1 MAYGL
6 RSSELAAV
14 GKNVNKQGHGVS
26 EESIQAALDQEL
38 AQERKEAVSKHKER
52 TSDAKSADAAQKA
65 QLKSNMIKAVVD
77 SGIKAASFAAER
89 SAESPK
95 AQAKQAARQETRM
108 TKRADRLGAKQA
120 KFTSKLPESGT
131 TDRQLKKLG
140 RMGQRTKG
148 AQTKAIQQGVKAQRL
163 QDKYEVGKMYKK
175 SGALYGTKRPTSE
188 TLLSEEELGRKL
200 FGGSGS

>member
-1 MAYGL
+1 MAYGM

-14 GKNVNKQGHGVS
+14 GKNVNKQGQGVS
-26 EESIQAALDQEL
+26 EESIQAAMQKEL
-38 AQERKEAVSKHKER
+38 SDERKEAVSKHKER
-52 TSDAKSADAAQKA
+52 TSDAKAKDAAQKA
-65 QLKSNMIKAVVD
+65 QLKSNMVKAVVD
-77 SGIKAASFAAER
+77 SAIQAGTYAADQAAK
-89 SAESPK
+89 SPK

-175 SGALYGTKRPTSE
+175 AGALYGTKRPTSE
-188 TLLSEEELGRKL
+188 KLLSEEELDSKV

>member
-1 MAYGL
+1 MAYGM

-14 GKNVNKQGHGVS
+14 GKNVNKQGQGVS
-26 EESIQAALDQEL
+26 EESIQAAMDKEL
-38 AQERKEAVSKHKER
+38 SDERKESVSKHKER

-77 SGIKAASFAAER
+77 SAIQVGGAMASG
-89 SAESPK
+89 PK
-95 AQAKQAARQETRM
+95 AEAKQAARQEARM

-120 KFTSKLPESGT
+120 KFQSKLPESGT

-175 SGALYGTKRPTSE
+175 SGALYGTKRPTSQN
-188 TLLSEEELGRKL
+188 LLSEKELDSEL
-200 FGGSGS
+200 FGGSK